1 MKNVFTIFR
10 RDLAAFFKSPIG
22 YIFMIVFLAISVG
35 LYMATF
41 FAHPVAN
48 MRAYFSNLPML
59 LCVFIPAVTMRVWAE
74 ERKENTWEMLLTF
87 PMRATELVL
96 GKFLACLAF
105 FVITLCATVTVP
117 IMLTVLGEPD
127 FGVILSGYLGTLLL
141 GAYFLAI
148 GIFFSGFCK
157 DQIVAFVVT
166 LLACF
171 LIFLLGT
178 NFAAAYI
185 DGLVPRLGTFLAQVA
200 GVIDHYNAFT
210 RGVVEVADILYFAAW
225 TTLFL
230 FLNILYIEGRNRP
243 GMRTT
248 FSAAVGLCV
257 CIGLLFNWLIAG
269 QSMGRF
275 DWTED
280 KIHTVSEASAE
291 MLRELDTPLQVRV
304 YITPRENMPTA
315 YATLERD
322 ITDKLEELRVAS
334 GGMVE
339 YSTVPL
345 MAGEGFDTTPRG
357 LEAGDASEAL
367 DGAQIVEEEERD
379 DEASLRERM
388 YERGVRPF
396 GVQTI
401 DEDQVSTRMIY
412 SSVGIAY
419 RDREEEFIP
428 QIVPENLPDLEY
440 RIVSTAHK
448 MAREE
453 MPVIAMA
460 APEEAIHIDAQT
472 RQMLEQMGQQVPD
485 TEDPFQSLQQVLEY
499 ERYEVERV
507 DITEDSPLPERF
519 DTLLVLNPREL
530 NERQRWEINRVLNEG
545 IPVVMAVQ
553 NYQFEYEPTQ
563 GGVRLHK
570 RDENPQVNELLAHY
584 GIQVDRDILMDSIHF
599 PLSIQAQDLISQLTG
614 AHQEVDAPLHIR
626 VHSSSMDREWSIT
639 NRLSNV
645 FYVWGSAL
653 DIDPDQLSEHGL
665 DARVLMTTS
674 QRAWKVASPTQITL
688 EPPETGLNQYPL
700 MAYISGTFPDVF
712 DGEEPPPWPDS
723 PPSPDAPMHDHDHD
737 HDHGHDQGPFSN
749 PGGDGNPNNSA
760 GDENTLILLGCSEM
774 FRDHFLGAGN
784 NLDLILNS
792 VDAVTLG
799 EQIVHVRGAHPI
811 DRTIET
817 PSAAQRTFWRFIN
830 FIAVNAAIA
839 CAGLASALAR
849 RRGRYAYTMK
859 FQ

>member
-1 MKNVFTIFR
+1 MKNVLTILR
-10 RDLAAFFKSPIG
+10 RDLGAFFKSPIG
-22 YIFMIVFLAISVG
+22 YIYMIVFLVISVG

-117 IMLTVLGEPD
+117 IMLAVLGEPD
-127 FGVILSGYLGTLLL
+127 FGVIVSGYLGTLLL

-185 DGLVPRLGTFLAQVA
+185 DGLVSGLGSFLAQVV

-210 RGVVEVADILYFAAW
+210 RGVVEVAAILYFAAW
-225 TTLFL
+225 TALFL
-230 FLNILYIEGRNRP
+230 FLNVLYLEGRNRP

-248 FSAAVGLCV
+248 FGAAVGLCAG
-257 CIGLLFNWLIAG
+257 IGLLFNWLIAD
-269 QSMGRF
+269 QSLGRF
-275 DWTED
+275 DWTEEN
-280 KIHTVSEASAE
+280 IYTVSEASVE
-291 MLRELDTPLQVRV
+291 ILSELEAPLQVRV

-315 YATLERD
+315 YANLERD

-345 MAGEGFDTTPRG
+345 MAGEGIDTTPPD
-357 LEAGDASEAL
+357 LETGGTADAVGDAAIG
-367 DGAQIVEEEERD
+367 DEEEAD
-379 DEASLRERM
+379 DETSLRERM

-396 GVQTI
+396 SVQTI
-401 DEDQVSTRMIY
+401 DEDQVSTQMIY
-412 SSVGIAY
+412 SSIGIAY

-428 QIVPENLPDLEY
+428 QVVPQTLPDLEY
-440 RIVSTAHK
+440 RIVSTAYK
-448 MAREE
+448 MAQDE

-460 APEEAIHIDAQT
+460 APEEAVHIDAQT
-472 RQMLEQMGQQVPD
+472 RQVLEQMGQQVPD
-485 TEDPFQSLQQVLEY
+485 TEDPFQSLQQMLEY

-507 DITEDSPLPERF
+507 DVTEESPLPDHF
-519 DTLLVLNPREL
+519 DALLVLNPREL

-545 IPVVMAVQ
+545 IPVIMAVQ
-553 NYQFEYEPTQ
+553 NYQFQYEPTQ
-563 GGVRLHK
+563 GGVQLHQ

-584 GIQVDRDILMDSIHF
+584 GIQVDRDILMDTNHF
-599 PLSIQAQDLISQLTG
+599 PLSIQAQGLMSQLTG
-614 AHQEVDAPLHIR
+614 AQQEVDAPLHIR
-626 VHSSSMDREWSIT
+626 VHSSSMDDEWSIT

-645 FYVWGSAL
+645 FYIWGSAL
-653 DIDPDQLSEHGL
+653 DIDSDQLSENGL
-665 DARVLMTTS
+665 DTRVLMTTS
-674 QRAWKVASPTQITL
+674 ERAWKVASPAQITL
-688 EPPETGLNQYPL
+688 EPPETGLDQYPL
-700 MAYISGTFPDVF
+700 MAYVSGAFPDVYE
-712 DGEEPPPWPDS
+712 GEDPPPWPDS
-723 PPSPDAPMHDHDHD
+723 SESADAPTQDQ
-737 HDHGHDQGPFSN
+737 DQGSSSN
-749 PGGDGNPNNSA
+749 AGGEANPNPN
-760 GDENTLILLGCSEM
+760 GRDENTLILIGCSEM
-774 FRDHFLGAGN
+774 FRDQFLGVGN

-799 EQIVHVRGAHPI
+799 EQIVHIRGAHPI

-817 PSAAQRTFWRFIN
+817 PSAAQRAFWRFIN
-830 FIAVNAAIA
+830 FVAVNAVIA
-839 CAGLASALAR
+839 GAGVVTALMR
-849 RRGRYAYTMK
+849 RRARHAYTMK